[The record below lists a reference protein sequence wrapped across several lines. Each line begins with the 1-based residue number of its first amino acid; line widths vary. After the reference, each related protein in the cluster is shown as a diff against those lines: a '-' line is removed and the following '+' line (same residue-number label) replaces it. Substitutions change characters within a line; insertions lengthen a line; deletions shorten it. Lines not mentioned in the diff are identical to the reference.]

1 MKKNLILMMLL
12 LAGAVSASAQTPEK
26 PTGATMVVTGK
37 MVNKGAIVS
46 KLPIDLR
53 TKPEEISTIDN
64 QEDGYIQ
71 TPFLYVDAN
80 TLFNNDGEA
89 CIGCG
94 LPTPK
99 PCDGAIIYDA
109 AWNYVSGSL
118 PGDGAKV
125 GGADATTNQSWS
137 PEITATGAWNA
148 TALDSY
154 FTKANVDL
162 CVYKTNYKSSGVQNG
177 TTTWAD
183 AVNNC
188 ANGNYADGDATVGW
202 YLPNERELQSIYQAI
217 GGNGSAAVSFG
228 NLSTG
233 SGIIAT
239 TAENMALGFYWS
251 STEYDDNSPLTFFFE
266 KGNRSVTS
274 KTNNDYVRCVR
285 RL

>member
-1 MKKNLILMMLL
+1 MMLL

-53 TKPEEISTIDN
+53 TNPEEISTIDN

-80 TLFNNDGEA
+80 TLFNNDGET

-137 PEITATGAWNA
+137 PQITATGDWNA

-162 CVYKTNYKSSGVQNG
+162 CVYKTNAISGNA
-177 TTTWAD
+177 TTWAN

-188 ANGNYADGDATVGW
+188 ANGNYADGDDTAGW

-217 GGNGSAAVSFG
+217 GGKGGAAVDFK
-228 NLSTG
+228 NLTSSTG
-233 SGIIAT
+233 EIAS
-239 TAENMALGFYWS
+239 TAEPLLRSMYWS
-251 STEYDDNSPLTFFFE
+251 STESSSTSGLAFYMDGGT
-266 KGNRSVTS
+266 RHSVG
-274 KTNNDYVRCVR
+274 KKLDRDARCVR